1 MPPSR
6 NFYRDYIEWNLKDRR
21 DSQPDDRKGRRD
33 GQTNDE
39 KERVPDIEE
48 LFDAAIRHRFGLL
61 ISRAARS

>member
-6 NFYRDYIEWNLKDRR
+6 NFYRDYTEWNLKDRR
-21 DSQPDDRKGRRD
+21 DVQADDERD
-33 GQTNDE
+33 GQANDE

>member
-6 NFYRDYIEWNLKDRR
+6 SFYRDFYRDYTEWNLKDRR
-21 DSQPDDRKGRRD
+21 D
-33 GQTNDE
+33 GQADDE

-48 LFDAAIRHRFGLL
+48 LYDAAIRHRFGLL

>member
-1 MPPSR
+1 MPPSP
-6 NFYRDYIEWNLKDRR
+6 NFYRDYTEWNLKDRR
-21 DSQPDDRKGRRD
+21 D
-33 GQTNDE
+33 GQADDE